1 MSKCRTPQGK
11 FARCSPG
18 RRNANPDDPIFP
30 PGLDWDRVGRKF
42 SAAHAKWY
50 EGLREYSD
58 VMAEI
63 EGYSAL
69 GGPKYREVL
78 KIAKRGQKTA
88 AMLMKQKNAIKDDL
102 YRINQEMPRRG

>member
-1 MSKCRTPQGK
+1 M
-11 FARCSPG
+11 
-18 RRNANPDDPIFP
+18 
-30 PGLDWDRVGRKF
+30 GRKF

-63 EGYSAL
+63 EGYAAL

-78 KIAKRGQKTA
+78 KRAKRGQKTA

-102 YRINQEMPRRG
+102 YMMNQEMPRRG